1 MLFCIKRGANFFI
14 IYNIVYNIKHNICF
28 DEFNQTIWEEEMKKT
43 KQSFMTVLLVVV
55 LIISLVGCGE
65 KEAEEAK
72 EATAE
77 ENTTET
83 ANSDNSEAMEDI
95 EFWSVFTGPDG
106 ENMTAMVEEYNAT
119 NPKVKV
125 VHRPIEAGDFY
136 TKLPTMVAT
145 GSDIPD
151 LSIVHVERLPLF
163 VEQGLLTELDDY
175 LAANGNI
182 KAEDYVPVAWEKG
195 NVDGK
200 QYAVPLDVHSFITY
214 YNKDLLEQYG
224 PNVLDDG
231 AITFEEV
238 EAVSKL
244 AKEDG
249 ITGMGITWMRV
260 KAMAWYA
267 QLGGKLSENGIDPTI
282 NNDKFAKVMNTVKDL
297 HDNGYT
303 SLDGED
309 PIQLF
314 QSGQMVFLPEGIWM
328 KNSLTLV
335 DTLNFGMT
343 QTIQFDPKIKGNWT
357 SSHQMVILDN
367 PNMTDER
374 AAAVLAFVEWVG
386 ENSIE
391 WARAGQNP
399 ASLKILDNEE
409 FKSMGQAFLL
419 EETDSLIIHDYK
431 YYGFAAEAID
441 KFCWDIPFGKVSVE
455 EGLSSAEKEIA
466 DRIKELN

>member
-1 MLFCIKRGANFFI
+1 MLFNNTINVK
-14 IYNIVYNIKHNICF
+14 VYLGGF
-28 DEFNQTIWEEEMKKT
+28 TMKK
-43 KQSFMTVLLVVV
+43 LLALLMVTILTLAV
-55 LIISLVGCGE
+55 VGCGTKDATTDGSDDGVT
-65 KEAEEAK
+65 KENSSDESKDAK
-72 EATAE
+72 EDKKNDLDE
-77 ENTTET
+77 
-83 ANSDNSEAMEDI
+83 I

-145 GSDIPD
+145 GEDIPD

-163 VEQGLLTELDDY
+163 AEQGLLTELDSY
-175 LAANGNI
+175 IAANGNI

-195 NVDGK
+195 NVGGK
-200 QYAVPLDVHSFITY
+200 QYAIPLDVHSFITY
-214 YNKDLLEQYG
+214 YNEDLLAQYG

-231 AITFEEV
+231 AITFDEV
-238 EAVSKL
+238 IEVSKL

-249 ITGMGITWMRV
+249 IYGMGITWMRV

-267 QLGGKLSENGIDPTI
+267 QLGGQLSENGTDPSI
-282 NNDKFAKVMNTVKDL
+282 NNDKMAKVMNTVKDL

-309 PIQLF
+309 PVQLF

-343 QTIQFDPKIKGNWT
+343 QSIQFDPSIQGNWT

-374 AAAVLAFVEWVG
+374 AAAVLDFIEWVG

-399 ASLKILDNEE
+399 ASLKILENEE
-409 FKSMGQAFLL
+409 FMTMGQGFLL
-419 EETDSLIIHDYK
+419 EATDSLIIHDYK

-441 KFCWDIPFGKVSVE
+441 KFCWDVPFGKVDIE
-455 EGLSSAEKEIA
+455 EALPSAEKEIA
-466 DRIKELN
+466 DRISELN